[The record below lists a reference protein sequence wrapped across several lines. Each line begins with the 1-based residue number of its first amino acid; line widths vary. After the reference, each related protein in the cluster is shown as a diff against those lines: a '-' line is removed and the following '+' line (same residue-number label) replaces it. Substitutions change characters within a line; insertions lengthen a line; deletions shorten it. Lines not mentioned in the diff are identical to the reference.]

1 MRVSR
6 VFTGQRLSPGAD
18 IDLDQRAARYLSQVL
33 RRRVGER
40 VTLFDGSGADFD
52 AELTHCDRKTC
63 RARIVAVCREEPSP
77 DLQLHLGIGI
87 SRGERMDFA
96 IQKSV
101 ELGVMAITPL
111 LTERSQ
117 VRFRNGRQERRVAHW
132 LGVLLSACEQSGRSR
147 IPTMHPPDT
156 LQSWLTGHRGGLM
169 LDHRATCTLSGLA
182 PPGESL
188 NMLVGPEGGLSDAER
203 SLASNAEFTAV
214 RLGPRVL
221 RTETAPLAALAAVQ
235 VLWGDLR

>member
-1 MRVSR
+1 
-6 VFTGQRLSPGAD
+6 
-18 IDLDQRAARYLSQVL
+18 
-33 RRRVGER
+33 
-40 VTLFDGSGADFD
+40 
-52 AELTHCDRKTC
+52 
-63 RARIVAVCREEPSP
+63 
-77 DLQLHLGIGI
+77 
-87 SRGERMDFA
+87 MDFA

-147 IPTMHPPDT
+147 VPAMHPPDT
-156 LQSWLTGHRGGLM
+156 LQSWLTGHHGGLM

-182 PPGESL
+182 PPGETL

-203 SLASNAEFTAV
+203 SLASNAAFTAV